1 MFMLHDTGVQKY
13 VNWEVTNVIQIK
25 NKYGFRIVLHYL
37 DGTKKI
43 QQKSGFLT
51 KKVANEE
58 RNKTIGALYSGTYI
72 VYTDIS
78 VNDFYVHWLEDDI
91 KNRVRS
97 SNTYNSFKN
106 IVYNYILPM
115 LGTKKLIN
123 ISKGDV
129 QDLYKVSALKSP
141 SSVRNVKTVMNIS
154 LKYAVSKK
162 MLSTNP
168 AENVPLPKHIKAK
181 PYRTRNI
188 NSQKTLTLEQLYT
201 LIEASKNTPIY
212 LQVLFNALMGLRR
225 SEIIGLKYS
234 DIDFVEQTLTI
245 QRQLG
250 KPLDVNIEE
259 IRKKTLT
266 KQELGLKTPSSYRT
280 LKIPDYVFQAI
291 LEQRKIYEKNK
302 SKRKKEFLDEGYICC
317 STYGHSRSKDFHY
330 KYFKK
335 ILEENN
341 LPNIRWHDLRSSYCT
356 LLLKMNFSPKAV
368 SNLMGHAKELIT
380 VDVYGDNAQLVSD
393 NTDALDEFIKEIFT
407 EDSKNEY
414 LKEMQESDPDFDIDC
429 EVERMFVFFDC
440 SPIL

>member
-1 MFMLHDTGVQKY
+1 MLHDTGVQKY